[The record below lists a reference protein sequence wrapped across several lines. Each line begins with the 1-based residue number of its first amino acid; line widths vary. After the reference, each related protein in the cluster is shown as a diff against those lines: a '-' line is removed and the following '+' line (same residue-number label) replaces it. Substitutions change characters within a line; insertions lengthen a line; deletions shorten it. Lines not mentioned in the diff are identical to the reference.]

1 MSNETCAATPTGL
14 PGTQPRW
21 LATAV
26 PSRHFI
32 PSDAPVCPGSRH
44 SHPVGRRTSGDMSP
58 GIGALN
64 LVGPLHGQLQRA
76 TLLRSSL
83 ESTRLQ
89 FVFLPTLPSPRK
101 LAF

>member
-1 MSNETCAATPTGL
+1 
-14 PGTQPRW
+14 
-21 LATAV
+21 
-26 PSRHFI
+26 
-32 PSDAPVCPGSRH
+32 
-44 SHPVGRRTSGDMSP
+44 MSP